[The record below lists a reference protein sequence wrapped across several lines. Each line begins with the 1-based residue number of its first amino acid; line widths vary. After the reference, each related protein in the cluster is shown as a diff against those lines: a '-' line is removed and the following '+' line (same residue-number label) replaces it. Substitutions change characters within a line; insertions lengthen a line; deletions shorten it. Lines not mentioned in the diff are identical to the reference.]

1 MWRVAPPR
9 RWDERADV
17 VIIGC
22 GFAGAI
28 AAIAAHDAGARVV
41 LLEKM
46 PDIGGI
52 SVCSFGGVR
61 VSDDAEAAFAYLTRT
76 NGGTAP
82 PSLLHALARGMH
94 GLPRLM
100 RSLARGTGAELMQ
113 RPAPGNYPFDGYR
126 SFGFINVEAI
136 PGFDAARAYPQ
147 VRGAPGGALMFRLI
161 EMNLARRGLVPRV
174 STPVE
179 SLVVDPAQRLLGVV
193 ARQGRR
199 AITIRARGGVI
210 LACGGFEGDPEMQ
223 KQYWPEQ
230 PVLNAAFRGNT
241 GDGIKMAQSA
251 GAALWHMWHYH
262 GSYGFKHPDP
272 SYPFGIRTK
281 RLPDWTP
288 GKSLRGDVRCP
299 WILVD
304 RFGRRFMNEYEP
316 YVQDTGA
323 RPLARYA
330 SDVQDFAAIPAWLI
344 ADADGHALWPFGR
357 PTWNE
362 RGVGYEWSASNDAE
376 VKSGML
382 RRARDLDAL
391 ATATRLPRAEL
402 ASTREPWNAASAS
415 GADAAWRRPATSMV
429 PIARAPFTFAP
440 VWPIVSN
447 TQGGP
452 VHDAR
457 QRVLDP
463 AGRPIA
469 GLYAAG
475 ECGSVFGHLYLS
487 GGNIAECFVGGHI
500 AGRQAARAAP
510 TSRASSRRSA
520 ST

>member
-1 MWRVAPPR
+1 MRVPPPR
-9 RWDERADV
+9 RWDEAADV
-17 VIIGC
+17 VVVGC
-22 GFAGAI
+22 GYAGAM

-46 PDIGGI
+46 PDPGGI

-76 NGGTAP
+76 NGETAP
-82 PSLLHALARGMH
+82 ASVLRALARGMH
-94 GLPRLM
+94 GLPRVM
-100 RSLARGTGAELMQ
+100 AGLARGTGAVLEQ
-113 RPAPGNYPFDGYR
+113 RPSPGNYPFDGYR
-126 SFGFINVEAI
+126 SFGFVNVVEL
-136 PGFDAARAYPQ
+136 PGVAPSQIYAQA
-147 VRGAPGGALMFRLI
+147 RGAPGGALLFKLI
-161 EMNLARRGLVPRV
+161 EINLARRGLAPRL

-179 SLVVDPAQRLLGVV
+179 SLVVDKAGRSVGVV
-193 ARQGRR
+193 ARHRGR
-199 AITIRARGGVI
+199 ATTIRARGGVI
-210 LACGGFEGDPEMQ
+210 LACGGFEGDAAMQ
-223 KQYWPEQ
+223 KQFWPEQ

-241 GDGIKMAQSA
+241 GDGIRMAQRA

-272 SYPFGIRTK
+272 RYPFGIRTK

-288 GKSLRGDVRCP
+288 GETLRGDVRCP
-299 WILVD
+299 WILLD

-316 YVQDTGA
+316 YLQDTGA

-330 SDVQDFAAIPAWLI
+330 SEVQDFAAIPAWLI

-362 RGVGYEWSASNDAE
+362 RGVGYEWSADNEAE
-376 VKSGML
+376 VKLGL
-382 RRARDLDAL
+382 LHRADDIAALARGTGIARDALEGAL
-391 ATATRLPRAEL
+391 AN
-402 ASTREPWNAASAS
+402 WNAAC
-415 GADAAWRRPATSMV
+415 AAGRDGDWRRPPTSMV
-429 PIARAPFTFAP
+429 PIRRAPFTYAP

-463 AGRPIA
+463 AGAPIA

-475 ECGSVFGHLYLS
+475 ECGSVFGHLYMS
-487 GGNIAECFVGGHI
+487 GGNIAECFVGGRI
-500 AGRQAARAAP
+500 AGREAAREA
-510 TSRASSRRSA
+510 R
-520 ST
+520 

>member
-1 MWRVAPPR
+1 MWRVKPPR
-9 RWDERADV
+9 RWDERVDV
-17 VIIGC
+17 VVVGC
-22 GFAGAI
+22 GFAGAMAGI
-28 AAIAAHDAGARVV
+28 AAQESGARVA

-46 PDIGGI
+46 PDVGGI

-61 VSDDAEAAFAYLTRT
+61 VSDDADAAMAYLTRT

-82 PSLLHALARGMH
+82 ASVLRALARGMQ

-100 RSLARGTGAELMQ
+100 ARLARGTGAELVR
-113 RPAPGNYPFDGYR
+113 RPAPGNYPFAGHR
-126 SFGFINVEAI
+126 SFGFVNVEAI
-136 PGFDAARAYPQ
+136 PGFDPAIVYPQ

-161 EMNLARRGLVPRV
+161 EMNLARSGLTPRV

-179 SLVVDPAQRLLGVV
+179 SLVVDAAQRVVGVV

-199 AITIRARGGVI
+199 AIAIRARGVI
-210 LACGGFEGDPEMQ
+210 LACGGFEGDPDMQ
-223 KQYWPEQ
+223 KQFWPEQ
-230 PVLNAAFRGNT
+230 PVLNAAFRGNS
-241 GDGIKMAQSA
+241 GDGIRMAQSV
-251 GAALWHMWHYH
+251 GAALWHMWHFH

-272 SYPFGIRTK
+272 RYPFGIRTK

-288 GKSLRGDVRCP
+288 GEELRGDVRCP

-316 YVQDTGA
+316 YLQDTGA

-362 RGVGYEWSASNDAE
+362 RGVRYDWSADNEAE
-376 VKSGML
+376 VSNGLL
-382 RRARDLDAL
+382 RRAGDLDAL
-391 ATATRLPRAEL
+391 AVETGLPRAAL
-402 ASTREPWNAASAS
+402 ATTLARWNAACAS
-415 GADAAWRRPATSMV
+415 GADDDWRRPSTSMV

-463 AGRPIA
+463 SGRPIP
-469 GLYAAG
+469 GLYAVG
-475 ECGSVFGHLYLS
+475 ECGSLFGHLYLS
-487 GGNIAECFVGGHI
+487 GGNIAECFIGGHI
-500 AGRQAARAAP
+500 AGKQAARSP
-510 TSRASSRRSA
+510 
-520 ST
+520 

>member
-1 MWRVAPPR
+1 M
-9 RWDERADV
+9 
-17 VIIGC
+17 
-22 GFAGAI
+22 

-46 PDIGGI
+46 PDPGGI

-61 VSDDAEAAFAYLTRT
+61 VTDAAADAFAYLART
-76 NGGTAP
+76 NGDTAP
-82 PSLLHALARGMH
+82 VDVLRALAAGMA
-94 GLPRLM
+94 GLPRVLA
-100 RSLARGTGAELMQ
+100 SLARGTGAVLEQ
-113 RPAPGNYPFDGYR
+113 RAAPGNYPFAGYR
-126 SFGFINVEAI
+126 SFGFVNVVSI
-136 PGFDAARAYPQ
+136 PGVDPQRVYPQ

-161 EMNLARRGLVPRV
+161 EMNLVRRGLRPRV

-179 SLVVDPAQRLLGVV
+179 SLVVDRGGRIVGVV
-193 ARQGRR
+193 ARHRRR
-199 AITIRARGGVI
+199 AAAIRARGGVI
-210 LACGGFEGDPEMQ
+210 LACGGFEGDAAMQ
-223 KQYWPEQ
+223 RQYWPEQ

-241 GDGIKMAQSA
+241 GDGIRMAQSV
-251 GAALWHMWHYH
+251 GADLWHMWHYH
-262 GSYGFKHPDP
+262 GAYGFRHPDP
-272 SYPFGIRTK
+272 RYPFGIRTK

-288 GKSLRGDVRCP
+288 GERLRGDVRCP

-316 YVQDTGA
+316 YLQDTGA

-357 PTWNE
+357 PTWHE
-362 RGVGYEWSASNDAE
+362 RGVGYEWSADNEAE
-376 VKSGML
+376 L
-382 RRARDLDAL
+382 RLGLLHRARDLD
-391 ATATRLPRAEL
+391 EL
-402 ASTREPWNAASAS
+402 ARGTGVTRAALERSLGDWNAACAA
-415 GADAAWRRPATSMV
+415 GADAQWRRPPTSMV
-429 PIARAPFTFAP
+429 PIRRAPFTYAP

-463 AGRPIA
+463 AGAPIP

-475 ECGSVFGHLYLS
+475 ECGSLFGHLYMS
-487 GGNIAECFVGGHI
+487 GGNIAECFVGGRI
-500 AGRQAARAAP
+500 AGRGAARSAIE
-510 TSRASSRRSA
+510 RRR
-520 ST
+520 